1 MRRRNSLQFD
11 LTPLLDVI
19 LIILFL
25 VLLTSHKQTQHAVQQ
40 AEDRAEQ
47 AIAEVSDD
55 KSQELAAKQ
64 TEIDELEQ
72 KLAKSQ
78 DENRLLREFNE
89 VDTKTLEALDVLKQQ
104 TITYRIEVP
113 DDYPAKPLLLTDSQT
128 TSSQTFV
135 DQVDLTKS
143 LHQKL
148 SASDDVVFILIL
160 EYNNKKILLKDYR
173 KINQSL
179 LQLRADINRTILYR
193 EIDRANPT
201 GR

>member
-25 VLLTSHKQTQHAVQQ
+25 VLLTSHKQTQHAVRQ

-55 KSQELAAKQ
+55 KLQELAAKQ

-128 TSSQTFV
+128 TSSQTYV

-193 EIDRANPT
+193 EIDRTNPT